1 MHARTLRPHTPAQVL
16 HVDVDRDSTDWPL
29 VGFILMIDEFHS
41 DNRATR
47 FVPGTH
53 HESGLPEEVMTD
65 PRVDYDGQ
73 VLARGPAGSL
83 IVFNGS
89 TWHGHAANTS
99 NEPRRSLQGAFIPR
113 EGRATTDCSGR
124 MRPETRARLGPL
136 AEYVLGL

>member
-1 MHARTLRPHTPAQVL
+1 
-16 HVDVDRDSTDWPL
+16 
-29 VGFILMIDEFHS
+29 
-41 DNRATR
+41 
-47 FVPGTH
+47 
-53 HESGLPEEVMTD
+53 MTD